1 MPLWALHRRW
11 AAHRCDAM
19 KGPLRTRITQLLGIE
34 HPILGGGLMWLS
46 DAPYVA
52 ALVNAGCMGFIT
64 PRSFPSDTAFSHA
77 LVQCAELSEGKPFG
91 VNITLS
97 SRPGGNAGVMQSL
110 HTALAH
116 GVRHF
121 ETAGAT
127 PAPVIAAL
135 HDAGA
140 IVIHKASSIR
150 HALSAERAGADA
162 IALVGMEEGGHPG
175 TNELS
180 TMFMGALALDRFKV
194 PVVLGG
200 GIGRGRQIAAVLA
213 QGLDGVVM
221 GSRFLV
227 CEEIQTH
234 ARYKEHLVG
243 CDEDSTVRLLQSLG
257 TTWRVLRNDTARQ
270 IEALEGAGARDHADF
285 GDLIRGSI
293 ARDHAYAHG
302 DWQRGMLSL
311 GPSIAFANRIEPLGE
326 IVRELM
332 DEARHSVVQLSALI
346 SK

>member
-1 MPLWALHRRW
+1 MTNSI
-11 AAHRCDAM
+11 
-19 KGPLRTRITQLLGIE
+19 RTRITRLLGIE

-64 PRSFPSDTAFSHA
+64 PRSFPSDAAFAQA
-77 LVQCAELSEGKPFG
+77 LAQCADLTEGKPFG
-91 VNITLS
+91 VNLTLS
-97 SRPGGNAGVMQSL
+97 NRAEANAGVLQSME
-110 HTALAH
+110 TALAC

-121 ETAGAT
+121 ETAGMA
-127 PAPVIAAL
+127 PAPLIAAL

-140 IVIHKASSIR
+140 IVVHKASSIR

-180 TMFMGALALDRFKV
+180 TMLMGALALDRFKV

-200 GIGRGRQIAAVLA
+200 GIGRGRQIAAVLT
-213 QGLDGVVM
+213 QGLDGVLM

-227 CEEIQTH
+227 CDEIQTH
-234 ARYKEHLVG
+234 ARYKEHLLA
-243 CDEDSTVRLLQSLG
+243 CDENSTVRLLQSLG
-257 TTWRVLRNDTARQ
+257 NTWRVLRNDTARQ
-270 IEALEGAGARDHADF
+270 IEAIESAGARDHADF
-285 GDLIRGSI
+285 GDLIRGST
-293 ARDHAYAHG
+293 ARDHAYALG

-332 DEARHSVVQLSALI
+332 EETHASIAHI
-346 SK
+346 SSLTST

>member
-1 MPLWALHRRW
+1 MTVAI
-11 AAHRCDAM
+11 
-19 KGPLRTRITQLLGIE
+19 RTRITELLGVE

-46 DAPYVA
+46 DAHYVA

-64 PRSFPSDTAFSHA
+64 PRSFPTLAAFDGA
-77 LVQCAELSEGKPFG
+77 LMRCTDLTQGKAFG
-91 VNITLS
+91 VNLTLS
-97 SRPGGNAGVMQSL
+97 GRPEANADVQRWMEA
-110 HTALAH
+110 ALAR

-121 ETAGAT
+121 ETAGNA
-127 PAPVIAAL
+127 PAALIASL

-140 IVIHKASSIR
+140 IVVHKASSIR

-180 TMFMGALALDRFKV
+180 TMLMGALALDRFRV

-213 QGLDGVVM
+213 QGMDGVLI

-227 CEEIQTH
+227 CTEIQAH
-234 ARYKEHLVG
+234 PLYKEHLLG
-243 CDEDSTVRLLQSLG
+243 CDEHSTVRLLNSLG
-257 TTWRVLRNDTARQ
+257 KTWRVLRNDTARQ
-270 IEALEGAGARDHADF
+270 IEAIEAAGARNHADF
-285 GDLIRGSI
+285 GDLILGST
-293 ARDHAYAHG
+293 ARDHAYALG

-311 GPSIAFANRIEPLGE
+311 GPSIAFAQRIEPLGD

-332 DEARHSVVQLSALI
+332 EEAHASIAHLTSPDPT
-346 SK
+346 